1 MIKSVKFWILYRL
14 FLLNNINFYKPQ
26 FLQYRQQIS
35 QCIFLER
42 LSILILAKKCVQ
54 MTFEKGER
62 LVFIME
68 MTLRWYGSKF
78 DTVTLKQIRQIPG
91 VTGVITTL
99 YDTAPGEVW
108 SRERIRAMKEEV
120 EAAGL
125 HVAGIE
131 SVNIHD
137 AIKTG
142 AADRD
147 SYINNY
153 IETLENLGKEDL
165 HLVCYNFMPVFDWTR
180 TELARMRPDG
190 STVLAYTQEAVD
202 ALDPEKMFES
212 IAGDMNGT
220 VMPGW
225 EPERMEH
232 VKELFE
238 MYKEVDD
245 EKLFENLKYFL
256 EKIMPVCDKYNI
268 NMAIHPDDPAWSV
281 FGLPRIIINKKNI
294 LRMMEM
300 VDNPHNGVTFCSGS
314 YGTNLENDLPDMIRS
329 LKGRIHFAHVRNLKF
344 NSPTNFEEAAHLSSD
359 GTFDMYEI
367 MKALYEIGFTGPIRP
382 DHGRMIWDEVAMP
395 GYGLY
400 DRALGATYLNGLWEA
415 IVKGA
420 K

>member
-1 MIKSVKFWILYRL
+1 MLKTAKNETKAFPTR
-14 FLLNNINFYKPQ
+14 
-26 FLQYRQQIS
+26 RIS
-35 QCIFLER
+35 
-42 LSILILAKKCVQ
+42 
-54 MTFEKGER
+54 
-62 LVFIME
+62 IMQ
-68 MTLRWYGSKF
+68 MTLRWYGSKY

-91 VTGVITTL
+91 VTGVISTL
-99 YDTAPGEVW
+99 YGTAPGEVW
-108 SRERIRAMKEEV
+108 EMDDILALKTEI

-125 HVAGIE
+125 QLAGIE

-137 AIKTG
+137 AIKIG
-142 AADRD
+142 SPDREQ
-147 SYINNY
+147 YIENY
-153 IETLENLGKEDL
+153 ITTLERLGQAGI
-165 HLVCYNFMPVFDWTR
+165 HMVCYNFMPVFDWTR

-190 STVLAYTQEAVD
+190 STVLAYNQAAVD
-202 ALDPEKMFES
+202 AIDPAKMFES

-225 EPERMEH
+225 EPERMAH

-238 MYKEVDD
+238 MYKDVDD
-245 EKLFENLKYFL
+245 EKLFANLKYFL
-256 EKIMPVCDKYNI
+256 ERIMPTCDKYDI

-281 FGLPRIIINKKNI
+281 FGQPRIIINKQNI
-294 LRMMEM
+294 LRMMKM

-344 NSPTNFEEAAHLSSD
+344 NSPTDFEEAAHLSSD

-367 MKALYEIGFTGPIRP
+367 MLALYDIGFDGPIRP

-415 IVKGA
+415 IEKSH
-420 K
+420 KQK

>member
-1 MIKSVKFWILYRL
+1 
-14 FLLNNINFYKPQ
+14 
-26 FLQYRQQIS
+26 
-35 QCIFLER
+35 
-42 LSILILAKKCVQ
+42 
-54 MTFEKGER
+54 
-62 LVFIME
+62 ME
-68 MTLRWYGSKF
+68 MTLRWYGSAH

-99 YDTAPGEVW
+99 YDTKPGEVW
-108 SRERIRAMKEEV
+108 SRERIRAMIDEV

-125 HVAGIE
+125 NLSGIE

-142 AADRD
+142 APERD
-147 SYINNY
+147 MYIDNY
-153 IETLENLGKEDL
+153 IETLANLGEEGI

-180 TELARMRPDG
+180 TEMARMRPDG

-202 ALDPEKMFES
+202 NLDPEKMFDS

-225 EPERMEH
+225 EPERMAR

-238 MYKEVDD
+238 LYKDVDN

-256 EKIMPVCDKYNI
+256 ERIMPVCNKYDI
-268 NMAIHPDDPAWSV
+268 KMAIHPDDPAWSV
-281 FGLPRIIINKKNI
+281 FGLPRIITCKENI
-294 LRMMEM
+294 LRMMNM
-300 VDNPHNGVTFCSGS
+300 VDDVHNGVTFCAGS
-314 YGTNLENDLPDMIRS
+314 YGTNLNNDLPDMIRS
-329 LKGRIHFAHVRNLKF
+329 LKGRIHFAHVINLKF
-344 NSPTNFEEAAHLSSD
+344 HSPTNFEESAHLSTD

-367 MKALYEIGFTGPIRP
+367 MKALYDIGFDGPIRP

-400 DRALGATYLNGLWEA
+400 DRALGASYLVGLWEA
-415 IVKGA
+415 IDKAVTRGVE
-420 K
+420 

>member
-1 MIKSVKFWILYRL
+1 MLKAAKNETKAFPTR
-14 FLLNNINFYKPQ
+14 
-26 FLQYRQQIS
+26 RIS
-35 QCIFLER
+35 
-42 LSILILAKKCVQ
+42 
-54 MTFEKGER
+54 
-62 LVFIME
+62 IMQ
-68 MTLRWYGSKF
+68 MTLRWYGSKY

-91 VTGVITTL
+91 VTGVISTL
-99 YDTAPGEVW
+99 YGTAPGEVW
-108 SRERIRAMKEEV
+108 EMDDILALKTEI

-125 HVAGIE
+125 QLAGIE

-137 AIKTG
+137 AIKIG
-142 AADRD
+142 SPDREQ
-147 SYINNY
+147 YIENY
-153 IETLENLGKEDL
+153 ITTLERLGQAGI
-165 HLVCYNFMPVFDWTR
+165 HMVCYNFMPVFDWTR

-190 STVLAYTQEAVD
+190 STVLAYNQAAVD
-202 ALDPEKMFES
+202 AIDPAKMFES

-225 EPERMEH
+225 EPERMAH

-238 MYKEVDD
+238 MYKDVDD
-245 EKLFENLKYFL
+245 EKLFANLKYFL
-256 EKIMPVCDKYNI
+256 ERIMPTCDKYNI

-281 FGLPRIIINKKNI
+281 FGLPRIIINKQNI
-294 LRMMEM
+294 LRMMKM

-344 NSPTNFEEAAHLSSD
+344 NSPTDFEEAAHLSSD

-367 MKALYEIGFTGPIRP
+367 MLALYDIGFDGPIRP

-400 DRALGATYLNGLWEA
+400 DRALGATYLNGLREA
-415 IVKGA
+415 IEKSH
-420 K
+420 KQK

>member
-1 MIKSVKFWILYRL
+1 MLKTAKNETKAFPTR
-14 FLLNNINFYKPQ
+14 
-26 FLQYRQQIS
+26 RIS
-35 QCIFLER
+35 
-42 LSILILAKKCVQ
+42 
-54 MTFEKGER
+54 
-62 LVFIME
+62 IMQ
-68 MTLRWYGSKF
+68 MTLRWYGSKY

-91 VTGVITTL
+91 VTGVISTL
-99 YDTAPGEVW
+99 YGTAPGEVW
-108 SRERIRAMKEEV
+108 EMDDILALKTEI

-125 HVAGIE
+125 QLAGIE

-137 AIKTG
+137 AIKIG
-142 AADRD
+142 SPDREQ
-147 SYINNY
+147 YIENY
-153 IETLENLGKEDL
+153 ITTLERLGQADI
-165 HLVCYNFMPVFDWTR
+165 HMVCYNFMPVFDWTR

-190 STVLAYTQEAVD
+190 STVLAYNQAAVD
-202 ALDPEKMFES
+202 AIDPAKMFES

-225 EPERMEH
+225 EPERMAH

-238 MYKEVDD
+238 MYKDVDD
-245 EKLFENLKYFL
+245 EKLFANLKYFL
-256 EKIMPVCDKYNI
+256 ERIMPTCDKYDI

-281 FGLPRIIINKKNI
+281 FGLPRIIINKQNI
-294 LRMMEM
+294 LRMMKM

-344 NSPTNFEEAAHLSSD
+344 NSPTDFEEAAHLSSD

-367 MKALYEIGFTGPIRP
+367 MLALYDIGFDGPIRP

-415 IVKGA
+415 IEKSH
-420 K
+420 KQK